1 MDEAA
6 PMNKKEL
13 TKKDV
18 EDIRSILKTVNQDMD
33 DFNPS
38 PKEMFYRYIALK
50 LGDWCL
56 LQHKLQGFR
65 VEQPCMA
72 AAAVFRIKFSY
83 LPGQV
88 PTRTRIG

>member
-38 PKEMFYRYIALK
+38 PKEMFHRYIA
-50 LGDWCL
+50 
-56 LQHKLQGFR
+56 F
-65 VEQPCMA
+65 
-72 AAAVFRIKFSY
+72 F
-83 LPGQV
+83 
-88 PTRTRIG
+88 